1 MINSMAIVGTLFTR
15 NLGVF
20 LRSRTAVVFA
30 ISPVVLCVLFLVF
43 FRTPT
48 VSLISDVVTG
58 DQAYAATDAWI
69 FGSVAMLSA
78 FSSSISVLIEFLE
91 DRRSG
96 RFGLQMASSVK
107 RGQLVWGYLLSAVIV
122 SIVVSVVIVVFGQIW
137 ALAAGQPVMYLG
149 EWLMVLLAV
158 VVSAILFTGINA
170 IALRF
175 VVSQGAFGAY
185 CLIMGTVA
193 GILSFSY
200 TLPQPGFTTA
210 AGLLPFLQAA
220 ALVRHPMLIP
230 VSRGLD
236 SSTVADLNNALGTTI
251 QFGGVWPQP
260 LTILVLLVWSVV
272 ALIVGYLFL
281 NRSLQN

>member
-1 MINSMAIVGTLFTR
+1 MINSLSIVGTLFSR

-43 FRTPT
+43 FREST
-48 VSLISDVVTG
+48 VFLIADIVTG
-58 DQAYAATDAWI
+58 SQAYAATDGWI
-69 FGSVAMLSA
+69 FGSVTMLSC
-78 FSSSISVLIEFLE
+78 FSSSMSVLVGFLD

-96 RFGLQMASSVK
+96 RFGLQMASAVK

-122 SIVVSVVIVVFGQIW
+122 SVVVGIVIVAFGQVW
-137 ALAAGQPVMYLG
+137 ALATGEPLMRPG
-149 EWLMVLLAV
+149 EWLMV
-158 VVSAILFTGINA
+158 VSAIIVAAILFTGINA

-175 VVSQGAFGAY
+175 LASQGTLGAY

-200 TLPQPGFTTA
+200 SLPEHGPTAA
-210 AGLLPFLQAA
+210 AGLLPFLESAT
-220 ALVRHPMLIP
+220 LVRHPMLVP

-236 SSTVADLNNALGTTI
+236 PSTATDLYNALGAAV
-251 QFGGVWPQP
+251 QYGGVWSQP
-260 LTILVLLVWSVV
+260 VTIIIALAWGLAVLI
-272 ALIVGYLFL
+272 AGYFFL
-281 NRSLQN
+281 RQSLQP